1 MTRHLARALVFL
13 AVLAPSGFAEN
24 GGEAPAFICGIWPD
38 RVLFFDQTTDTFSE
52 ALRLRHGAV
61 TTSAH
66 TPDRRRVFAVTDR
79 MQAVE
84 VIDTERREVVDELSL
99 STAERR
105 VWIHRIFP
113 NAAGN
118 EVYLYVSVIRLEA
131 DRLVYEDEYNLVRY
145 DLEAH
150 RVLATFE
157 LPEEVSVSGR
167 PAIYVSP
174 DDETFYV
181 LSKDI
186 YQIDAE
192 SHEVV
197 GKVVL
202 SKPLHPGYGAL
213 RTSQYGL
220 AEAEPG
226 VLYGVYR
233 TRDPIQ
239 EKESLGVARIDLT
252 GHHVETF
259 ELGSSF
265 ELGGAFALAPDGKR
279 GYAGLN
285 DLVAVDMVK
294 KKVLRVKEG
303 LERGR
308 TNTSLIVSHDGT
320 KLYISGVGDTMYVYD
335 AETLEPIKTI
345 FAGGDFMMPPIELAS
360 SRSASGN

>member
-1 MTRHLARALVFL
+1 MTRSLTRALLFL
-13 AVLAPSGFAEN
+13 AILAPPGFSETN
-24 GGEAPAFICGIWPD
+24 GEAPAFICGIWPD

-52 ALRLRHGAV
+52 ALRFRHGAV

-66 TPDRRRVFAVTDR
+66 TPDRRRVLAVTDR
-79 MQAVE
+79 MQSVE
-84 VIDTERREVVDELSL
+84 VIDTERREVVDELTL
-99 STAERR
+99 STPERR

-113 NAAGN
+113 NATGN
-118 EVYLYVSVIRLEA
+118 RVYLYVSVIRLDA
-131 DRLVYEDEYNLVRY
+131 DRLVYEDDYNLVRY
-145 DLEAH
+145 DLDED
-150 RVLATFE
+150 RVLATFA
-157 LPEEVSVSGR
+157 LPEDVSVSGR

-181 LSKDI
+181 LSRDI

-220 AEAEPG
+220 AEAGPG

-239 EKESLGVARIDLT
+239 EKEAFGIARIDLP
-252 GHHVETF
+252 GHHVDTF
-259 ELGSSF
+259 ELGTSL

-285 DLVAVDMVK
+285 DLVAVDMEK
-294 KKVLRVKEG
+294 KTVLRIKKG

-320 KLYISGVGDTMYVYD
+320 KLYVSGVGDTMYVYD
-335 AETLEPIKTI
+335 AETLELLKTV

-360 SRSASGN
+360 SRSAKGN